1 MGRPLGSKNKGD
13 GNGDRAAGFEVP
25 LRNSVSGD
33 DLRPYLERIERLN
46 AEQKELSADRSQIYS
61 ELKTAGYD
69 RKTVQEI
76 VKRRKLTA
84 EQRQNSAAL
93 LDMYLSALGDFADT
107 PLGQAGAKQMR
118 EEHANDDERR
128 S

>member
-1 MGRPLGSKNKGD
+1 MGRPLGSKNKG
-13 GNGDRAAGFEVP
+13 NGDDAPR
-25 LRNSVSGD
+25 RNSVSGD
-33 DLRPYLERIERLN
+33 ELRPYLERIERLN
-46 AEQKELSADRSQIYS
+46 ADQKELSADRSEIYN

-76 VKRRKLTA
+76 VKRRKLTT
-84 EQRQNSAAL
+84 EQRQNAAAL
-93 LDMYLSALGDFADT
+93 LDMYLSAIGDFADT

>member
-1 MGRPLGSKNKGD
+1 MGRPRGSKNKPA
-13 GNGDRAAGFEVP
+13 GNGDDAP

-33 DLRPYLERIERLN
+33 DLRPYLQRIEELN
-46 AEQKELSADRSQIYS
+46 EQQKELSVDRSQIYK
-61 ELKTAGYD
+61 ELRAAGYD
-69 RKTVQEI
+69 RKAVQEI
-76 VKRRKLTA
+76 VRRRKLTT
-84 EQRQNSAAL
+84 EQRQNAAAL

-107 PLGQAGAKQMR
+107 PLGQAGARQMR